1 MQKTI
6 LVLISVLVLCSC
18 AGLLI
23 GSDAQMEF
31 EKGLAFFNAGNYEQA
46 LPHFMKATEL
56 EPEFGRAYLYL
67 GRSYLNLRRWLDAIP
82 PLRTAYRLSPA
93 ETKKEALDILL
104 DALLAAATDA
114 FKRGNFQGAL
124 SHVREGLALSPQ
136 STPFQNQLVDSLIGY
151 GGQLLSRGKFSQAI
165 SAYSEVIDLSPDQFE
180 AYIGLA
186 KAFFKQGNLMQAL
199 QAAQEAAKI
208 NPSSGEAQSLFFDL
222 LKQQ

>member
-1 MQKTI
+1 MHKKI
-6 LVLISVLVLCSC
+6 SVLISMYIFCSC

-23 GSDAQMEF
+23 GSDAQREF
-31 EKGLAFFNAGNYEQA
+31 EKGLALFNAGNYEQA
-46 LPHFMKATEL
+46 VPHFVKATEL

-82 PLRTAYRLSPA
+82 PLRTAYRLSPT
-93 ETKKEALDILL
+93 ETKKEALDILM

-114 FKRGNFQGAL
+114 FKKGNFQGAITHL
-124 SHVREGLALSPQ
+124 KEGLSLSPQ
-136 STPFQNQLVDSLIGY
+136 SESFQHQLLDSLIGF
-151 GGQLLSRGKFSQAI
+151 GGQLLSQGKFSEAI
-165 SAYSEVIDLSPDQFE
+165 SAYTEVIDLSPNQFD
-180 AYIGLA
+180 AYLGLA

-199 QAAQEAAKI
+199 QAAQKAARI

>member
-1 MQKTI
+1 MHKKI
-6 LVLISVLVLCSC
+6 WVLISMFVLYSC

-23 GSDAQMEF
+23 GSDARQEF
-31 EKGLAFFNAGNYEQA
+31 EKGLALFNAGNYEQA
-46 LPHFMKATEL
+46 APHFVKATEL

-82 PLRTAYRLSPA
+82 PLRTAYRLSPT

-114 FKRGNFQGAL
+114 FKRGNFQGAITHL
-124 SHVREGLALSPQ
+124 REGLALSPQ
-136 STPFQNQLVDSLIGY
+136 SESLQHQLVDSLIGF
-151 GGQLLSRGKFSQAI
+151 GGQLLSQGKFSEAI
-165 SAYSEVIDLSPDQFE
+165 SAYTEVIDLSPNQFD
-180 AYIGLA
+180 AYLGLA

-199 QAAQEAAKI
+199 QAAQKAARI